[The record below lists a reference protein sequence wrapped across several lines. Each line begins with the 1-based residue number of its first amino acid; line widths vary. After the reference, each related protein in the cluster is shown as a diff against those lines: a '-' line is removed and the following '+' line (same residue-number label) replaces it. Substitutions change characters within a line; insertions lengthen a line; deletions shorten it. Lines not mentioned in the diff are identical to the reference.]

1 MQSQTIR
8 SIAVVL
14 MGITIVTVAAC
25 SQINKK
31 LGLPDDNLGE
41 ELIEAAI
48 KIETGLDID
57 LTPDSV
63 EI

>member
-1 MQSQTIR
+1 MCVTI
-8 SIAVVL
+8 I
-14 MGITIVTVAAC
+14 TVAAC
-25 SQINKK
+25 SQINQK

-57 LTPDSV
+57 LTPDSP
-63 EI
+63 EK